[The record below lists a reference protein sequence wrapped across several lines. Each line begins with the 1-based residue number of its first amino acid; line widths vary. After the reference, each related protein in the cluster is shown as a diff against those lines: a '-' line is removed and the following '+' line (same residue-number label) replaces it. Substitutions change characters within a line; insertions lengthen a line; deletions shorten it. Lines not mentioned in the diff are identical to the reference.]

1 MKKIP
6 YTYDENKLE
15 TLTKKMFGEQYTFSK
30 MSERE
35 KGMIENEYNFKEFI
49 NAHQLTDE
57 QLKDKEYINTLWEN
71 YIENKV

>member
-1 MKKIP
+1 MKHFKVK

-35 KGMIENEYNFKEFI
+35 KGMIRNEFNLFLD
-49 NAHQLTDE
+49 AHQLTDE
-57 QLKDKEYINTLWEN
+57 QLNDKEYIESLYNN
-71 YIENKV
+71 YNENK

>member
-1 MKKIP
+1 MDNISVNSNNMKRKVL

-35 KGMIENEYNFKEFI
+35 KGMIKNEYNAI
-49 NAHQLTDE
+49 
-57 QLKDKEYINTLWEN
+57 YR
-71 YIENKV
+71 